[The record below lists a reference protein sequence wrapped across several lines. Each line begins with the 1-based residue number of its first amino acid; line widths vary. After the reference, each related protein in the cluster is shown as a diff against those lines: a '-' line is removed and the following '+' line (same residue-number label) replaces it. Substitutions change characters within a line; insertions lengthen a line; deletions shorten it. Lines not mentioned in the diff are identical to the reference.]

1 MATPSLLDQQCEL
14 KELCNHARTAKW
26 YELGIQLELSVVDLD
41 IIQKDAAQS
50 DKITAMYKL
59 WINKKGRDATHQKLI
74 NALKSD
80 YDGETYVGQK
90 YEEWLKTKVSIF
102 MNQGR
107 SRKTEA
113 PSSY

>member
-26 YELGIQLELSVVDLD
+26 YELGIQLELSDVDLD
-41 IIQKDAAQS
+41 NIQNNPAQS

-59 WINKKGRDATHQKLI
+59 WINTKGQHATHRKLI
-74 NALKSD
+74 IALKSD
-80 YDGETYVGQK
+80 SVKGTNIAQK
-90 YEEWLKTKVSIF
+90 YEEWLKTKVSTF
-102 MNQGR
+102 MNQG
-107 SRKTEA
+107 KTEA